1 MSHLEH
7 RLLCVDDDP
16 GALDDLREA
25 VSRTGACISAAYFG
39 SPGKALAAQCA
50 EPADIVISDLR
61 LGSTTGLKLIADMQ
75 SVAPGAVYMLI
86 SGEADLDSA
95 LRAVNEAPVFRF
107 LTKPARPDELKRA
120 LDCAS
125 GELERRKTAAV
136 SQSSLAAVDRL
147 GVAIAVLDRELR
159 LLHANAQAQAI
170 LSDSGVFEIS
180 ASGELRVRVA
190 KEARAFREFLFGLK
204 MPGVISDVADVFRL
218 RRPDLSAPVVVSATR
233 CPDGSGGASFFS
245 LIISNPARRVFSS
258 VHALAIALNL
268 TPSEARVVFGL
279 AEGSTLSEAARQA
292 GVSVSTA
299 RTYLKNVFS
308 KTGVTRQAELVRLA
322 ILSAA

>member
-1 MSHLEH
+1 MSPNGI

-16 GALDDLREA
+16 AALEDIRA
-25 VSRTGACISAAYFG
+25 AAASVGVPFSAGYFG

-61 LGSTTGLKLIADMQ
+61 LGSTTGLRLIADMQ
-75 SVAPGAVYMLI
+75 SVAPASVYMLI

-95 LRAVNEAPVFRF
+95 LCAMNEARVFRF
-107 LTKPARPDELKRA
+107 LTKPVDAEAFARA
-120 LDCAS
+120 LVCAV
-125 GELERRKTAAV
+125 GEIERRKAAAAA
-136 SQSSLAAVDRL
+136 QSSLAAVDRL
-147 GVAIAVLDRELR
+147 SVAIAVLDGDFR
-159 LLHANAQAQAI
+159 LLQTNAQAEAI
-170 LSDSGVFEIS
+170 LRESGVFEI
-180 ASGELRVRVA
+180 ARDGELCMRS
-190 KEARAFREFLFGLK
+190 ARETRGLHEFLSKLGR
-204 MPGVISDVADVFRL
+204 GGATTGGGIFRI
-218 RRPDLSAPVVVSATR
+218 RRRDRAAPVVVSAAR
-233 CPDGSGGASFFS
+233 CPDGSGGDSLFS
-245 LIISNPARRVFSS
+245 LVISDPSRRVFSS
-258 VHALAIALNL
+258 EHALAVALDL

-279 AEGSTLSEAARQA
+279 TEGSSLRDAARRA